1 MEQPPQVVWPTRAP
15 IELRCDRAVTS
26 ALTRAAVGR
35 TLLGWTGFGL
45 AMGAA
50 LSGATVG
57 LLFRSLALGAV
68 VATVVT
74 AFQVGLVVRHARR
87 GTRLT
92 AAPGQVLT
100 TAYDGEGRLVLTTAL
115 GTVVL
120 DAGSVDRVR
129 RGRATVAFRYRQS
142 RCWGLLATQLLTADD
157 AAFLLGDPAH
167 SRHRPL
173 TAQRLPL
180 MHVVTPQSQRG
191 VQAAASSLAWR
202 STDGVMS
209 TIGLLLFLAWA
220 AFAPGLLSLVLA
232 GAMALAL
239 LTFLVGPALTVRRL
253 LPVGDLVMADVTERG
268 LAVHQRLERAFLPW
282 PTFRSVR
289 VTRHAVVL
297 RAGTGLVA
305 LPRDLF
311 PAGDLGRLQDQVRNA
326 RSAVDGG

>member
-1 MEQPPQVVWPTRAP
+1 MEQPPQVAWPTRAP
-15 IELRCDRAVTS
+15 IEVRCDKAVTS

-57 LLFRSLALGAV
+57 LLFRSLVMAAV
-68 VATVVT
+68 VAAVVM
-74 AFQVGLVVRHARR
+74 AFQVGLVFRYARR
-87 GTRLT
+87 NIRLM

-115 GTVVL
+115 GTAVL

-129 RGRATVAFRYRQS
+129 RGRATVAFRYRRS
-142 RCWGLLATQLLTADD
+142 RAWGLLAAQLLTADD

-173 TAQRLPL
+173 TAQHLPL

-191 VQAAASSLAWR
+191 VQAAVTTLALR
-202 STDGVMS
+202 SADGVMS

-220 AFAPGLLSLVLA
+220 AFAPGLVSLALA
-232 GAMALAL
+232 GAVVLA
-239 LTFLVGPALTVRRL
+239 FLAFLAGPALAVRRA
-253 LPVGDLVMADVTERG
+253 LPVGELVMADVTERG
-268 LAVHQRLERAFLPW
+268 IAVHQHLERAFLPW
-282 PTFRSVR
+282 PTFRSVK

-297 RAGTGLVA
+297 RAGTGHVA
-305 LPRDLF
+305 LPRGLF
-311 PAGDLGRLQDQVRNA
+311 PAGDLGRLQHGVRNGQT
-326 RSAVDGG
+326 SAG